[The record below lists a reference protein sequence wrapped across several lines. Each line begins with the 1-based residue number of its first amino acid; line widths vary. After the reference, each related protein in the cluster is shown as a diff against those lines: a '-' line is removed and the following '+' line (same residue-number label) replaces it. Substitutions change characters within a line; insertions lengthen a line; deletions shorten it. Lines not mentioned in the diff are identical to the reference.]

1 MKDNQVDNFEFST
14 TKRIISE
21 IGSLANCGQYCH
33 QLAIKKL
40 LIVTDK
46 GIIVHGIIDDL
57 LSCLAT
63 ANIAYTIFDEV
74 IPDPPQSVIEQA
86 TYIAI
91 ENKIDGVIGIGGG
104 SSLDCAKLVAVL
116 VKQRQSLQTMYG
128 VNNITSERC
137 PLILVPTTAGTG
149 SEVTPISIVTTGET
163 TKMGVVSPVLLP
175 DISVLDASLTLN
187 LPKHV
192 TASTGIDAMVH
203 AIEAYTSKVKKNPY
217 SDMLAKQALTLLS
230 ANIEEATHNGENLS
244 ARQNMLLG
252 ACFAGQAFANAPV
265 AAVHALA
272 YPLGGHFHI
281 SHGLSNALVLPHVLR
296 FNNQNASDL
305 YSQLAP
311 FILPANMLSSA
322 QSQTSTL
329 LADYFSQLPL
339 DLGLPTTLSA
349 CGVGEN
355 DLVMLAQDAMLQTRL
370 LVNNPREV
378 EYEDALRI
386 YQQAY

>member
-1 MKDNQVDNFEFST
+1 MDNFEFST
-14 TKRIISE
+14 TKRIVSD
-21 IGSLANCGQYCH
+21 IGALANCGQYC
-33 QLAIKKL
+33 QLLAIKTL

-46 GIIVHGIIDDL
+46 GIIEHGLIDDL
-57 LSCLAT
+57 LTCLTA

-86 TYIAI
+86 TDLALK
-91 ENKIDGVIGIGGG
+91 NNIDGVIGIGGG
-104 SSLDCAKLVAVL
+104 SSLDSAKLVAVL
-116 VKQRQSLQTMYG
+116 VKQQQSLQTMYG

-137 PLILVPTTAGTG
+137 PLILIPTTAGTG

-175 DISVLDASLTLN
+175 DIAILDASLTLG

-203 AIEAYTSKVKKNPY
+203 AIEAYTSKFTKNPY

-230 ANIEEATHNGENLS
+230 ANIEEATHNGKNLA

-252 ACFAGQAFANAPV
+252 ACLAGQAFANAPV

-296 FNNQNASDL
+296 FNGQNANHL
-305 YSQLAP
+305 YSELAP
-311 FILPANMLSSA
+311 FILPADALNHL
-322 QSQTSTL
+322 QSKTSTM
-329 LADYFSQLPL
+329 LADYFNQLSL
-339 DLGLPTTLSA
+339 DLGLPTKLSA

-355 DLVMLAQDAMLQTRL
+355 DLEMLAKDAMLQTRL

-386 YQQAY
+386 YQKAF

>member
-1 MKDNQVDNFEFST
+1 VDNFEFST
-14 TKRIISE
+14 TKRIVSD
-21 IGSLANCGQYCH
+21 IGALANCGQYC
-33 QLAIKKL
+33 QLLAIKTL

-46 GIIVHGIIDDL
+46 GIIEHGLIDDL
-57 LSCLAT
+57 LTCLTA

-86 TYIAI
+86 TDLALK
-91 ENKIDGVIGIGGG
+91 NNIDGVIGIGGG
-104 SSLDCAKLVAVL
+104 SSLDSAKLVAVL
-116 VKQRQSLQTMYG
+116 VKQQQSLQTMYG

-137 PLILVPTTAGTG
+137 PLILIPTTAGTG

-175 DISVLDASLTLN
+175 DIAILDASLTLG

-203 AIEAYTSKVKKNPY
+203 AIEAYTSKFTKNPY

-230 ANIEEATHNGENLS
+230 ANIEEATHNGKNLA

-252 ACFAGQAFANAPV
+252 ACLAGQAFANAPV

-296 FNNQNASDL
+296 FNGQNANHL
-305 YSQLAP
+305 YSELAP
-311 FILPANMLSSA
+311 FILPADALNHL
-322 QSQTSTL
+322 QSKTSTM
-329 LADYFSQLPL
+329 LADYFNQLSL
-339 DLGLPTTLSA
+339 DLGLPTKLSA

-355 DLVMLAQDAMLQTRL
+355 DLEMLAKDAMLQTRL

-386 YQQAY
+386 YQKAF